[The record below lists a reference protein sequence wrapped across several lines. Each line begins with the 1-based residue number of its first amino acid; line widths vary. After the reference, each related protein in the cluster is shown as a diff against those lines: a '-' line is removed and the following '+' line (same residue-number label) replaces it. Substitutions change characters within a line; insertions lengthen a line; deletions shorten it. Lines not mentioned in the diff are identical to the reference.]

1 MNAEGQDGRTS
12 LLELARVF
20 LRLGVTA
27 FGGPAAH
34 VGLMQAEFVERRR
47 WLDEERFL
55 DLFAAANLI
64 PGPNSTE
71 VALHVGWSRRRWS
84 GLLVAGLAFVA
95 PAVLLTGLLAAAYVR
110 YGALPEVRWVFY
122 GIAPVVLAIV
132 AHALWKLVPRAA
144 RTNGLRVLG
153 VAALVACA
161 FGAHELAVLFG
172 AGIVAW
178 IARGAVAR
186 RDAHALLPLVLPTS
200 AGTALAAAPITLP
213 SIFLVFC
220 KTGAVLFGSGYV
232 LLAYLRADLVER
244 LGWIGERELLD
255 SIAAGQVTPGPLFS
269 TATFLGY
276 VLDGWSGALV
286 ATIGIFLPAF
296 VFVAASGPL
305 VPKLR
310 ASPAASAFLDGVQVA
325 SLALMAVV
333 GFELAR
339 GALVDATTIGIG
351 VASLVLLTRTRVN
364 PTWLVVGGAA
374 VSVSAHLVAR

>member
-1 MNAEGQDGRTS
+1 M
-12 LLELARVF
+12 
-20 LRLGVTA
+20 
-27 FGGPAAH
+27 
-34 VGLMQAEFVERRR
+34 
-47 WLDEERFL
+47 
-55 DLFAAANLI
+55 
-64 PGPNSTE
+64 
-71 VALHVGWSRRRWS
+71 
-84 GLLVAGLAFVA
+84 
-95 PAVLLTGLLAAAYVR
+95 LLTGLLAAAYVR

-374 VSVSAHLVAR
+374 VSVAAHLVAR